1 MTERARAATAA
12 QTESVVEHWASAAWR
27 VALLIKVGGRVFKVA
42 RPHVAWRPA
51 PVGVEESIGA
61 APVEFATGSTAGA
74 DRRAALLL
82 RGVARVSRVAGPHG
96 TPRFPLV
103 GLE

>member
-12 QTESVVEHWASAAWR
+12 QTESVVEHWASAARR
-27 VALLIKVGGRVFKVA
+27 VALLVKVGGRVPRVA
-42 RPHVAWRPA
+42 GPHVVWETAL
-51 PVGVEESIGA
+51 VGAEEGVGA
-61 APVEFATGSTAGA
+61 APVEFATGSAAGA
-74 DRRAALLL
+74 DRRVALLL
-82 RGVARVSRVAGPHG
+82 RGVTRVSRVARPHE

>member
-42 RPHVAWRPA
+42 RPHVSWGPA
-51 PVGVEESIGA
+51 LVGAGEGGSA
-61 APVEFATGSTAGA
+61 APVEIVTGSAAGA

-82 RGVARVSRVAGPHG
+82 RGVARVDRVAGPHG